1 MDSLDKS
8 SHTTRYA
15 VYSTFFQLLTDVH
28 AGEKSRDIV
37 CHHCGNR
44 YRREAGLRQHL
55 ASAHSNHREYH
66 CLHCGKGFTTQ
77 TRLTQHIRIHT
88 GSKPF
93 KCKLCDYKSNR
104 ADNVLIHVRKV
115 HKIRNPSRQE
125 DLEIFEEE
133 LTTDFNIPIK
143 IEEVVENPQTTS
155 TTNLATLVVNTIT
168 A

>member
-1 MDSLDKS
+1 MI
-8 SHTTRYA
+8 YYYNN
-15 VYSTFFQLLTDVH
+15 YSTSKIEFPFLDMH
-28 AGEKSRDIV
+28 GGEKSRDIV

-55 ASAHSNHREYH
+55 ASAHSNHRDFH
-66 CLHCGKGFTTQ
+66 CFHCGKGFTTQ

-93 KCKLCDYKSNR
+93 KCKLCEYKSNR

-115 HKIRNPSRQE
+115 HKVRNPSRNE
-125 DLEIFEEE
+125 DIITVFEE
-133 LTTDFNIPIK
+133 LQDNDFKSFPIK
-143 IEEVVENPQTTS
+143 MEDEVENPTDGTT
-155 TTNLATLVVNTIT
+155 TTTLTALVVNTVT